1 MRRTGAV
8 VREIA
13 VRSGAE
19 PHRTRAPL
27 ALAAERGPVAATVMA
42 EAAEIGDPAGD
53 RPAVLTRLVSV
64 AAANRETQ

>member
-1 MRRTGAV
+1 
-8 VREIA
+8 
-13 VRSGAE
+13 
-19 PHRTRAPL
+19 
-27 ALAAERGPVAATVMA
+27 MA